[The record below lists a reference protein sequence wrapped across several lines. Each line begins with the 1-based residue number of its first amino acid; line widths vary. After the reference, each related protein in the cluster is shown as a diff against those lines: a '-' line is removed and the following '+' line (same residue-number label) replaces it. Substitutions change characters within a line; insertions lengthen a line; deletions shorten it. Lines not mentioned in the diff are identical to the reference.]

1 MPSLSKHK
9 NDLVF
14 QSPIESPRPEPS
26 DAAAA
31 ATDAQDPASP
41 AEVIEEPSVL
51 ALPEDRGILEMLMD
65 FLRSEMIYQL

>member
-1 MPSLSKHK
+1 MPSLPKHK

-14 QSPIESPRPEPS
+14 QSPIESPRPEPN

-31 ATDAQDPASP
+31 DAQDPASP
-41 AEVIEEPSVL
+41 AEVLEEPSVL
-51 ALPEDRGILEMLMD
+51 ALPEDRGILAMLMD